1 MFKTFIN
8 AWKVKDIRT
17 KMLFTLLLIVVYRF
31 GSFIPIPGVNAT
43 AMAANVANYD
53 LLGFLNLFS
62 GGSFSQFSLFAMGIS
77 PYITGSI
84 IVQLLTIAI
93 PALERLSKEDDGKEK
108 LERITRYVGVG
119 LAAVQSMSIVV
130 TLQNVAKAN
139 SGTNIVDAIEL
150 FKNSTAN
157 LVITYITIAV
167 CCTAG
172 TAFLMWM
179 GERITE
185 KGVGNGISMLIFA
198 SIVSSVPD
206 VFVKI
211 FRYWEI
217 LPWATVNITSDSVGL
232 LKWWAP
238 LVALVV
244 TLILVVGIC
253 LVDKAVRRIPVQYA
267 KRVVGRKLYGGQSTH
282 IPMKANSN
290 GVMPLI
296 FAMTLLQVPA
306 MIAQFWSNQNAWFP
320 TFVSTYFSSSTKNI
334 AGIIIY
340 NILYGLLIIG
350 FAYFYSSISFNAVDI
365 SKNLQQNGGFVPG
378 IRPGKPT
385 SDYLQKK
392 SNRLTLFG
400 ALYLCL
406 IAIIPSIL
414 LNALGI
420 DLLSHFG
427 ATSVLIMVSVALET
441 AEQLDSLLLM
451 RHYKGFL
458 G

>member
-17 KMLFTLLLIVVYRF
+17 KMLYTLLLIVVYRL

-43 AMAANVANYD
+43 ALAANIENYD

-62 GGSFSQFSLFAMGIS
+62 GGSLSQFSLFAMGIS

-84 IVQLLTIAI
+84 IVQLLTIAF
-93 PALERLSKEDDGKEK
+93 PSLEKLSKEEDGRQKIEK
-108 LERITRYVGVG
+108 ITRYVGVG
-119 LAAVQSMSIVV
+119 LAALQSITIITM
-130 TLQNVAKAN
+130 LQNV
-139 SGTNIVDAIEL
+139 SSVDILNTLNL
-150 FKNSTAN
+150 FKSAAAN
-157 LVITYITIAV
+157 KVITYITIAV
-167 CCTAG
+167 CATAG
-172 TAFLMWM
+172 TAFLMWI

-198 SIVSSVPD
+198 SIIASIPD
-206 VFVKI
+206 VFVRI

-217 LPWATVNITSDSVGL
+217 LPWHTVDVSRGGVLS
-232 LKWWAP
+232 WWAP
-238 LVALVV
+238 LVALAV
-244 TLILVVGIC
+244 TLVLIAGVV
-253 LVDKAVRRIPVQYA
+253 LVDRAVRRIPVQYA

-282 IPMKANSN
+282 IPMKANAN

-296 FAMTLLQVPA
+296 FAMTILQVPA
-306 MIAQFWSNQNAWFP
+306 MIAQFWSNQEAGFP
-320 TFVSTYFSSSTKNI
+320 KFVSNYLSASSNNP
-334 AGIIIY
+334 AGIAIYYII
-340 NILYGLLIIG
+340 YGLLIIG

-385 SDYLQKK
+385 SDYLQRK
-392 SNRLTLFG
+392 SSRLTMFG
-400 ALYLCL
+400 AIFLCL

-414 LNALGI
+414 LKVLGV
-420 DLLSHFG
+420 DLLSRFG
-427 ATSVLIMVSVALET
+427 ATSILIMVSVALET